1 MEISGAASTAR
12 SFNWCTS
19 WHIKAWWCHR
29 SEAPRHAA
37 TRLVAAARVG
47 CVFAAGLCS
56 CWSCRWQND
65 NDTLAASCKMAS
77 LIVLKNWWLIWNILN
92 LCLEIK
98 RPRHLQNLQ
107 DMKDGK
113 VPWWA
118 MPPDVLQ
125 LYLAPLMRSALP
137 FHGASAGSPIPCRKS
152 KRPIASSCG
161 NGIQIR
167 IQTKLPG
174 CVWQNAGA
182 LLKSFWSSCQPL
194 VTKVKMATEVFQFL
208 QKASG
213 LFKC

>member
-1 MEISGAASTAR
+1 MQQPGLCI
-12 SFNWCTS
+12 
-19 WHIKAWWCHR
+19 
-29 SEAPRHAA
+29 
-37 TRLVAAARVG
+37 AAARVG

-125 LYLAPLMRSALP
+125 LYLAPLMRWALP
-137 FHGASAGSPIPCRKS
+137 FHGASTWSPIPCRKS

-182 LLKSFWSSCQPL
+182 LLKSFLPTTCDQGQDGDWSVSIPAKGFRTLQVLATSC
-194 VTKVKMATEVFQFL
+194 
-208 QKASG
+208 
-213 LFKC
+213 